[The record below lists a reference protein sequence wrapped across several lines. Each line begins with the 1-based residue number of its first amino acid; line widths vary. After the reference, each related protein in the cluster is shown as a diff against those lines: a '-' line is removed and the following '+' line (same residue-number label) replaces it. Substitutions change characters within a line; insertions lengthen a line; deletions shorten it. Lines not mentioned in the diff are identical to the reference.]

1 MTVKPEFGINNGSF
15 SLLLLG
21 MKDSKF
27 KSLNSK
33 ESGLFVKGEVRD
45 IIKMKVNKRDNYI
58 FAVNNSK
65 LKIFKNEN
73 DK

>member
-1 MTVKPEFGINNGSF
+1 MEVVEF
-15 SLLLLG
+15 
-21 MKDSKF
+21 KSKF
-27 KSLNSK
+27 VENPK
-33 ESGLFVKGEVRD
+33 EPHEFE
-45 IIKMKVNKRDNYI
+45 RDNYI